1 MGVPKPIPADRFQ
14 AQPGDRAFLDAVR
27 PEDLIYFLCNIGDG
41 DAQLVLLPEFGEATQ
56 RRAIVVDAGRTRK
69 LPRLIDSLVEEGML
83 PGDDAGDD
91 VFGSIA
97 LVVATHPHSDHIRG
111 MAELLDT
118 FPDRIAEFWDPG
130 YYHTSANYLEMMTR
144 VEMLPRMVYANPTS
158 GLRRWIGNVVITVLS
173 PSVQLKNRF
182 DTYGIEINDA
192 SVSLR
197 IEYPASRVVQRGEH
211 RELIERGRSSALV
224 LGGDAQTLSWSYV
237 LTDFPHLH
245 ASHSA
250 AAASIRAAVGADLLG
265 GDVLKVSHH
274 GSKHGVNLEL
284 VERIS
289 PALTFISSVAGGGS
303 YNFPHTV
310 AQELIREALEP
321 TTSSGAPHSDDI
333 DLNVFYTSD
342 VDSTGAELG
351 TLAVVIRPSG
361 HRTVWRF
368 LDGPGD
374 RVEFGNARLLV

>member
-1 MGVPKPIPADRFQ
+1 MASPKPVPTDRFQ
-14 AQPGDRAFLDAVR
+14 ARPGVRAFLDSIDDD
-27 PEDLIYFLCNIGDG
+27 DLVYFLLNVGDG
-41 DAQLVLLPEFGEATQ
+41 DAQLVLLPAFGGETT
-56 RRAIVVDAGRTRK
+56 RRALVVDAGRTRK
-69 LPRLIDSLVEEGML
+69 LPPLIHALVDEGLL
-83 PGDDAGDD
+83 PQAGGGAE

-111 MAELLDT
+111 MPELLDA

-130 YYHTSANYLEMMTR
+130 YYHTSADYMEMMKR

-182 DTYGIEINDA
+182 DTYGVEINDA

-197 IEYPASRVVQRGEH
+197 IEFPASRVVQRGAH
-211 RELIERGRSSALV
+211 RELISRGRTSALV

-237 LTDFPHLH
+237 LTDFPMLH

-250 AAASIRAAVGADLLG
+250 AAKAIKGAVGADLLK

-284 VERIS
+284 VERIA
-289 PALTFISSVAGGGS
+289 PNLTLISSAGGGGS

-310 AQELIREALEP
+310 AQEVIREALEP
-321 TTSSGAPHSDDI
+321 TTSSGAAHRDDV

-342 VDSTGAELG
+342 ADGSGAELG
-351 TLAVVIRPSG
+351 SLAVVIRPSG
-361 HRTVWRF
+361 HRALWRF
-368 LDGPGD
+368 MDASSDPVD
-374 RVEFGNARLLV
+374 FAAARLLV